1 MSAPAS
7 RSPRTALASMRSRL
21 SRGSRQWEEGV
32 SHCKTCM
39 YSPVQH
45 TFQTHSR
52 VQISQVYMLRLSPT
66 PSSAIKCC
74 QNAPDAYQTHR
85 YSSTQNVELVLRCT
99 CLLYWACNQ
108 PTTFPHFERRQS
120 ICCGWRAR
128 HRGRISRSDG
138 NVGTFAAP
146 WRRHTELVCRAVYK

>member
-1 MSAPAS
+1 MALGAEAS
-7 RSPRTALASMRSRL
+7 T
-21 SRGSRQWEEGV
+21 V

-85 YSSTQNVELVLRCT
+85 YSSRQNVELVLRCT
-99 CLLYWACNQ
+99 CLLYLACNQ

-128 HRGRISRSDG
+128 HRGVVSR
-138 NVGTFAAP
+138 VTGTWELWRPPGADIQSYLQSSVQVTAAF
-146 WRRHTELVCRAVYK
+146 